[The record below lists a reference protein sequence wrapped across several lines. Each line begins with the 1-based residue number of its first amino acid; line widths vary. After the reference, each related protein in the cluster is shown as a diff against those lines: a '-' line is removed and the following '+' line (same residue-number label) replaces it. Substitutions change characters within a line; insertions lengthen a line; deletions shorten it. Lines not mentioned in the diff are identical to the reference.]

1 VGGDLKLDVAAARH
15 VMLDRV
21 AKPLGLSLDEAAY
34 GVHLVANSHM
44 VRAVRAVSSQRGRDP
59 RGFALF
65 AFGGNGPVH
74 AVELARSLDL
84 AQVLVPAAPGL
95 FSAFGLLFAE
105 VEHHYVRTCFQRTT
119 ELDLVQLTRLVTE
132 LERDALDTLC
142 AEGYAAHQVVLRRQA
157 DLRYT
162 GQSFELTVPLTDGA
176 LDRAAI
182 DALSESFGQEHLRTY
197 GHRGAAG
204 APVDLINIR
213 ISAKGVAEQQRVPSD
228 DQLRRLGRQP
238 RGVVTRGSRSA
249 YFGKLGRI
257 ETPVIDRASL
267 SEGTH
272 GGPLIVEEYD
282 ATTVVPP
289 GCSAALDDW
298 GNIVIQI
305 QEPG

>member
-1 VGGDLKLDVAAARH
+1 
-15 VMLDRV
+15 
-21 AKPLGLSLDEAAY
+21 
-34 GVHLVANSHM
+34 
-44 VRAVRAVSSQRGRDP
+44 
-59 RGFALF
+59 
-65 AFGGNGPVH
+65 VH

-105 VEHHYVRTCFQRTT
+105 VEHHYVRTCFRRTT
-119 ELDLVQLTRLVTE
+119 ELDLVDLTRLVAE
-132 LERDALDTLC
+132 LERKALDTLG

-157 DLRYT
+157 DLRYS
-162 GQSFELTVPLTDGA
+162 GQSFELTVPLTDGG

-182 DALSESFGQEHLRTY
+182 DALSEAFGQEHLRTY
-197 GHRGAAG
+197 GHCGSAH

-213 ISAKGVAEQQRVPSD
+213 IIAKGVAEQPRVPSD

-238 RGVVTRGSRSA
+238 RGVVTRGSRLA
-249 YFGKLGRI
+249 YFGNLGRI

-272 GGPLIVEEYD
+272 IGPLIVEEYD
-282 ATTVVPP
+282 ATTVIPP